1 MSSSSLPIKPQA
13 QGQWAAAFAL
23 LGGVVQ
29 SGEYMRS
36 ASKLYD
42 VTFLRFGVAPGEIDG
57 NTVLAGDEKLYVRTS
72 DLPTSMQPTAG
83 DVIETDS
90 GAIKH
95 TVLCAS
101 LDVSEVV
108 WKIFCRRSV

>member
-1 MSSSSLPIKPQA
+1 MPSSSLPIKPQA
-13 QGQWAAAFAL
+13 QGQWEAAFAL
-23 LGGVVQ
+23 MAGVVQ
-29 SGEYMRS
+29 SGEYMRGG
-36 ASKLYD
+36 KLYD
-42 VTFLRFGVAPGEIDG
+42 VTFLRFGVSRSEIDG
-57 NTVLAGDEKLYVRTS
+57 ATVLAGDEKLYVRTAE
-72 DLPTSMQPTAG
+72 LPTTMQPVAG
-83 DVIETDS
+83 DVIQTDS